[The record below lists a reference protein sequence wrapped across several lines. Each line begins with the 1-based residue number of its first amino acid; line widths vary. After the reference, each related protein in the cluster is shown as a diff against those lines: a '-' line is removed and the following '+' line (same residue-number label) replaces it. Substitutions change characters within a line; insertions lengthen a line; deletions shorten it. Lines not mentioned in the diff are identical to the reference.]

1 MVRIV
6 NHCYSNLN
14 YRSVA
19 DEILGD
25 DITNEITVGTSSLN
39 LLSTVNLN
47 RKLIRLYAVEFSN
60 SLAVLWIRHG
70 TNATLINSSF
80 ALFVRDFYENTFQA
94 SRPLSVLC
102 SEGTARIKLTVVN
115 KL

>member
-6 NHCYSNLN
+6 NYCYSNLN
-14 YRSVA
+14 YRS

-60 SLAVLWIRHG
+60 SLAALWIRHG

-80 ALFVRDFYENTFQA
+80 ALFVRDFYENTSQA
-94 SRPLSVLC
+94 SRPLSVIC
-102 SEGTARIKLTVVN
+102 SEGTAVIKFTVVN

>member
-14 YRSVA
+14 YKSVA

-25 DITNEITVGTSSLN
+25 DITNEITVGTSSVN
-39 LLSTVNLN
+39 LLSTVSLN
-47 RKLIRLYAVEFSN
+47 RKLVRVYVAGFSN
-60 SLAVLWIRHG
+60 PLALLWIRHG

-80 ALFVRDFYENTFQA
+80 ALFVRDFYENTSQA
-94 SRPLSVLC
+94 SRPLSVIC
-102 SEGTARIKLTVVN
+102 SEGTALIRLTVVN
-115 KL
+115 KI